1 MKAFN
6 ALPAF
11 ALSLALFSSA
21 GAQPSAFDELMG
33 SAAPAESGLLPE
45 PEAFSADGAELEAF
59 QYLPPDNDEP
69 GFEWPP
75 ANKSAEGDFV
85 TIGGLPTYL
94 KASASESESL
104 DPGSGKCA
112 LDSGARYELAAKPGF
127 EGAHMTVSL
136 RERIPGCGLDRGY
149 IYLPHI
155 ACSSAGGACELPRTV
170 RAILDTLAYAEGTR
184 ESYNYIF
191 TFATF
196 QSYADHPR
204 VRKCSGRLCSTAAG
218 RYQYLSTTWDGLA
231 GPMGLSDFTP
241 PSQDKVV
248 VELIRRN
255 GAYTSVANSANYDNF
270 VRAVNRL
277 NRTWASLPGSPYGQ
291 PTHSMSNLWK
301 YYKAALARY

>member
-11 ALSLALFSSA
+11 ALSLALCSPA
-21 GAQPSAFDELMG
+21 RAQSPAFDELIG
-33 SAAPAESGLLPE
+33 ISGPVELGLLPE
-45 PEAFSADGAELEAF
+45 PEAAASAAETEAF

-69 GFEWPP
+69 GFEWPS
-75 ANKSAEGDFV
+75 ANKSTGGDFV
-85 TIGGLPTYL
+85 TIGSLPTYL
-94 KASASESESL
+94 KASAAESESL
-104 DPGSGKCA
+104 EPGSGKCA
-112 LDSGARYELAAKPGF
+112 LDAGSRYELSSRPGF
-127 EGAHMTVSL
+127 EGTHMIVTLNES
-136 RERIPGCGLDRGY
+136 IPGCRLDRGY
-149 IYLPHI
+149 IYQPHV
-155 ACSSAGGACELPRTV
+155 ACSSAGGACELPKNV
-170 RAILDTLAYAEGTR
+170 RAFLDTLAYAEGTR

-196 QSYADHPR
+196 QSYSDHPR

-231 GPMGLSDFTP
+231 GSMGLADFTP
-241 PSQDKVV
+241 PSQDKAV